1 METRRCLILIRIQNQ
16 ANPDNTQYLSG
27 KPNKE
32 DRYYN
37 TTQLSALIYEMAQ
50 IKGQDET
57 IQYLEDKI
65 KQIKAI
71 QGGGK

>member
-1 METRRCLILIRIQNQ
+1 MATYRKLG
-16 ANPDNTQYLSG
+16 DKTNTVYMDG
-27 KPNKE
+27 RPNKD

-57 IQYLEDKI
+57 IQYLQNKV
-65 KQIKAI
+65 KQIK
-71 QGGGK
+71 QMEGK

>member
-1 METRRCLILIRIQNQ
+1 MAHISNQ
-16 ANPDNTQYLSG
+16 ASKNKVTYMSG
-27 KPNKE
+27 KPPKK
-32 DRYYN
+32 DDKYYN
-37 TTQLSALIYEMAQ
+37 TTQLSCLIYEMAQ

-57 IQYLEDKI
+57 IAYLKDKI